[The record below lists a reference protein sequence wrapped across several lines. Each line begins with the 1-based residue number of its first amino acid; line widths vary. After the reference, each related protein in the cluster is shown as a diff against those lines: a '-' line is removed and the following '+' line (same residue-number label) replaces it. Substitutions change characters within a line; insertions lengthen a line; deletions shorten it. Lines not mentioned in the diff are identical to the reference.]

1 MNRNPRIMA
10 IIPIIIVTIANA
22 SNACLML
29 MPKYTVEIPKNSRL
43 SPTIIETSPDE
54 NIGKTMNINPTM
66 MDRIPALLLISIA
79 SPPFCKLILYI
90 MKILFKNMSDFEEI
104 INTRRSIREYAKQ
117 DVSDEDILIILKAGM
132 QAPGS
137 RLGAEPWEFV
147 VIKNRETLD
156 KIAEIKPRVKTAPVA
171 ILLVANIERA
181 FYKLH
186 WQQDMSAA
194 AENMLL
200 EAVNLGLGGLW
211 NGVAPTEETME
222 KIAEIFSLD
231 NENQIP
237 FCIIT
242 IGYPAEGWENKF
254 MDKFDESRIHYEKY

>member
-1 MNRNPRIMA
+1 M
-10 IIPIIIVTIANA
+10 
-22 SNACLML
+22 
-29 MPKYTVEIPKNSRL
+29 
-43 SPTIIETSPDE
+43 
-54 NIGKTMNINPTM
+54 
-66 MDRIPALLLISIA
+66 LLL
-79 SPPFCKLILYI
+79 
-90 MKILFKNMSDFEEI
+90 NMVDFETI
-104 INTRRSIREYAKQ
+104 INTRRSIRQYTDEK
-117 DVSDEDILIILKAGM
+117 VSDEDILKILKAGM

-147 VIKNRETLD
+147 VIKNRKTLD

-211 NGVAPTEETME
+211 NGVAPTPESME
-222 KIAEIFSLD
+222 KIAEIFGLD

-242 IGYPAEGWENKF
+242 VGYPADGWENKF
-254 MDKFDESRIHYEKY
+254 MDKFDEERIHYEKY

>member
-1 MNRNPRIMA
+1 MA
-10 IIPIIIVTIANA
+10 
-22 SNACLML
+22 
-29 MPKYTVEIPKNSRL
+29 E
-43 SPTIIETSPDE
+43 
-54 NIGKTMNINPTM
+54 
-66 MDRIPALLLISIA
+66 
-79 SPPFCKLILYI
+79 
-90 MKILFKNMSDFEEI
+90 FEEI
-104 INTRRSIREYAKQ
+104 INTRRSIRQYTGGEVA
-117 DVSDEDILIILKAGM
+117 DEDILKILKVGM
-132 QAPGS
+132 QAPWS

-147 VIKNRETLD
+147 VIKDKDTLS
-156 KIAEIKPRVKTAPVA
+156 KLAEIKHRVKTAPVA

-211 NGVAPTEETME
+211 NGVAPTPEIME
-222 KIAEIFSLD
+222 KVAELFGLD

-242 IGYPAEGWENKF
+242 LGYPAEGWENKF
-254 MDKFDESRIHYEKY
+254 MDKFDETRIHYEKYWIWFWKRNR

>member
-1 MNRNPRIMA
+1 
-10 IIPIIIVTIANA
+10 
-22 SNACLML
+22 
-29 MPKYTVEIPKNSRL
+29 
-43 SPTIIETSPDE
+43 
-54 NIGKTMNINPTM
+54 
-66 MDRIPALLLISIA
+66 
-79 SPPFCKLILYI
+79 
-90 MKILFKNMSDFEEI
+90 MSDFETI
-104 INTRRSIREYAKQ
+104 INTRRSIRQYTDKK
-117 DVSDEDILIILKAGM
+117 VSDEDILKILKAGM

-147 VIKNRETLD
+147 VIKNRTTLD

-211 NGVAPTEETME
+211 NGVAPTPETME
-222 KIAEIFSLD
+222 KIAEIFDLD

-254 MDKFDESRIHYEKY
+254 MDKFDEERIHYEKY